1 MEIREARRQDFE
13 ALEALVRAVF
23 HDEYATTTEWVF
35 AIEGIEGKLRSI
47 REEFDA
53 IGSRFLL
60 AEEAP
65 GGKLLGAVLVRIPR
79 NQDRVWVEDLFV
91 LPDARR
97 QGVATEL
104 IQAACPP
111 EAEVCCEVNR
121 KNAVAQETF
130 KALGF
135 EPVVETIVF
144 RRRAPG

>member
-1 MEIREARRQDFE
+1 MEIREAKRQDFE
-13 ALEALVRAVF
+13 ALEKLVRAVF

-53 IGSRFLL
+53 IGSRFMV
-60 AEEAP
+60 AEE
-65 GGKLLGAVLVRIPR
+65 GETLVGAILVRVPR
-79 NQDRVWVEDLFV
+79 SQDRVWVEDLFV

-97 QGVATEL
+97 KGVATEL

-111 EAEVCCEVNR
+111 ESEICCEVNR
-121 KNAVAQETF
+121 KNAPAQETF